1 MTAALRGHVECA
13 KVLIGAGA
21 DVNAVNK
28 VSGAGATVCVPGWGC
43 DAMLG
48 GGQGP
53 GENAICQ

>member
-1 MTAALRGHVECA
+1 MLAVRGGHEECA

-21 DVNAVNK
+21 DVNAVDK
-28 VSGAGATVCVPGWGC
+28 VSGECATVCLPGWGC

-53 GENAICQ
+53 GQNAICQ

>member
-1 MTAALRGHVECA
+1 MQAAEGGHMECA
-13 KVLIGAGA
+13 TFLIGVGA
-21 DVNAVNK
+21 DVIAVAK